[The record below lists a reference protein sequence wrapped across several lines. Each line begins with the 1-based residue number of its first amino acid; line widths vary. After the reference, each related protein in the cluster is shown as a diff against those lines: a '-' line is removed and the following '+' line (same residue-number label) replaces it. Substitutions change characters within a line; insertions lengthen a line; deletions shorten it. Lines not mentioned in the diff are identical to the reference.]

1 MRYIGKK
8 ILPILCFAIVFFQII
23 LISHR
28 LSFDFD
34 LLLNFYRKDY
44 GLKHSLKIN
53 KKFKPVLEINQLIK
67 KNNIK
72 NFQLSRMLSDEI
84 LYAKIVEANYPSKL
98 DFNSINYFT
107 LNNEIMNNCNLIDN
121 SEKINLYECRN

>member
-1 MRYIGKK
+1 
-8 ILPILCFAIVFFQII
+8 
-23 LISHR
+23 
-28 LSFDFD
+28 
-34 LLLNFYRKDY
+34 
-44 GLKHSLKIN
+44 
-53 KKFKPVLEINQLIK
+53 PVLEINQLIK